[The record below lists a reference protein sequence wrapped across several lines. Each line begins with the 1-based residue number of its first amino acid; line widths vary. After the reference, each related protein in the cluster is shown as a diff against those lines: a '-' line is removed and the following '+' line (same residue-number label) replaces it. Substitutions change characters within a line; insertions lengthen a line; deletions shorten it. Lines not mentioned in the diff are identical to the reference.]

1 MPNAPT
7 HLVEMLKRYEKG
19 DAQPFNAFAGDLEL
33 LHEARRQQQKDG
45 EQIEEE

>member
-7 HLVEMLKRYEKG
+7 HLIEMLKPYDKE
-19 DAQPFNAFAGDLEL
+19 DVQPFNSFAGDLEP

-45 EQIEEE
+45 EEIEEE